1 MRFADVIGNASVAKA
16 LVSMADSGRVAHAML
31 LYENEGC
38 GALALALAYIQ
49 YLNCSNPSGG
59 DSCGECSSCRQM
71 SKLIHPDVHFV
82 FPVNKG
88 PKAPDEKPTSESYLK
103 YWRELV
109 LADPYFSEADL
120 QRAIG
125 IESKVG
131 LIAVAE
137 AKSIIS
143 KLSLASVTDGYK
155 AVIFYLPEKMNQ
167 ETANRLLKMVEEP
180 PEKTVFLFVTH
191 APEKVLQTIFSRCQ
205 SIRVLPLS
213 KEEASQVE
221 ALRPV
226 ADREEYDTQMDL
238 FSDLMNALAGGDLMS
253 ALECAEVMAAL
264 DSREK
269 QKAFCT
275 FASDCIRKIFMLQQ
289 NMPQLAGISPEEE
302 DFYRNMAGKAA
313 KTFCSR
319 TITNIEKAVGLIDRN
334 VNSKIVFCDLVNRM
348 FLTMTARA
356 DALWEGQITVR
367 WNAPIARVAAN
378 WRYMTGFRG

>member
-1 MRFADVIGNASVAKA
+1 MKFAEVIGNSTVAKA

-38 GALALALAYIQ
+38 GALALALAYVQ

-59 DSCGECSSCRQM
+59 DSCGECPSCRQM
-71 SKLIHPDVHFV
+71 AKLIHPDVHFV

-88 PKAPDEKPTSESYLK
+88 PKSSDDKPTSESYVK
-103 YWRELV
+103 YWRELA

-120 QRAIG
+120 QKAIG

-137 AKSIIS
+137 AKAIIS
-143 KLSLASVTDGYK
+143 KLSLASVSDGYK

-167 ETANRLLKMVEEP
+167 ETANRLLKLVEEP
-180 PEKTVFLFVTH
+180 PEKTLFLFITH

-205 SIRVLPLS
+205 SIRVMPLT
-213 KEEASQVE
+213 KEEQARVE
-221 ALRPV
+221 ALRPS
-226 ADREEYDTQMDL
+226 ADREEYDAQMDL
-238 FSDLMNALAGGDLMS
+238 FSDLMNALVSRDLMGT
-253 ALECAEVMAAL
+253 LECAETMAAL

-275 FASDCIRKIFMLQQ
+275 FVADCIRKIFMIQQ
-289 NMPQLAGISPEEE
+289 NLHQLAGVSPEEE
-302 DFYRNMAGKAA
+302 DFYTGISGKIAR
-313 KTFCSR
+313 TFCTR
-319 TITNIEKAVGLIDRN
+319 TITNIEKAVAMIDRN

-348 FLTMTARA
+348 FLS
-356 DALWEGQITVR
+356 I
-367 WNAPIARVAAN
+367 
-378 WRYMTGFRG
+378 